1 MSENHIEFNEDRL
14 RRFFEGNYTEE
25 DKAWAGEI
33 FCDKSAEAELKKYL
47 RKHWYELF
55 QEEEATDKNL
65 EHILYQLHYEINT
78 KQVLPLRRISKFID
92 NFSRIAAILII
103 PLLVYTGISLYRN
116 PGKGVDTWVEVKAP
130 GWTRAQ
136 FSLPDGTSVWLNSN
150 SAIKYRNNYARKRNR
165 EVILKGEA
173 FFDVTENKE
182 RPFKVVADEILVT
195 VLGTKFNI
203 ASYENEKDIEVVH
216 EEGKLVF
223 ADKNRQQ
230 FYIMKPNDLI
240 VYSKDS
246 KGFSVETVQ
255 AQKYSSWLEGKLV
268 FRNDPLDVI
277 ARRLERWYNVKVE
290 TRGEFKEDIR
300 LRATFVDE
308 NIEEVLYFMKRS
320 LPIDYIIQ
328 EGGVSEDSVYYKKK
342 IIITP
347 GKTIR

>member
-55 QEEEATDKNL
+55 QEEEATEKNL

-78 KQVLPLRRISKFID
+78 KQEIPGRRVSKFI
-92 NFSRIAAILII
+92 NSFSRIAAILIL

-116 PGKGVDTWVEVKAP
+116 SGKAADTWVEIKAP
-130 GWTRAQ
+130 GWTRAH
-136 FSLPDGTSVWLNSN
+136 FSLPDSTSVWLNSN
-150 SAIKYRNNYARKRNR
+150 SSIKYRSSFIRNR
-165 EVILKGEA
+165 EVTLNGEA
-173 FFDVTENKE
+173 FFNVTENSKK
-182 RPFKVVADEILVT
+182 PFKVLADEVMVT

-203 ASYENEKDIEVVH
+203 ASYENEDDIEVVL

-223 ADKNRQQ
+223 SDKSRQQ
-230 FYIMKPNDLI
+230 SYVMKPNELI
-240 VYSKDS
+240 VYNKNSKDY
-246 KGFSVETVQ
+246 SVETVQ
-255 AQKYSSWLEGKLV
+255 TQKYSSWLEGKLV

-342 IIITP
+342 IIITS